1 MIISTK
7 SQEVPFRFEELFFS
21 RTDERGVILS
31 GNSVF
36 QRVSGY
42 SWDELIDKPHKIIR
56 HPDMPR
62 AVFWLLWST
71 IKKGESIGAYVKN
84 RAKDGRHYWVFAII
98 TPIDGGYLSVRLKP
112 GSALLSVV
120 EQEYAA
126 LRQRELREDM
136 APADSAALLLA
147 RLAELGYPDYQAFMA
162 DALSKEVAAR
172 DIQLGRSP
180 DSRVKRFGELVTASR
195 SLLEQAETV
204 FSAYSKNE
212 YVSLNFQ
219 IQAAQLGTAG
229 AAISQISKN
238 YDLISSEIRQS
249 MDRFMGSAMQVLRTV
264 NTGLFLICVA
274 QIQEEVLQLFQRES
288 AGGETIHAGEMPR
301 LRQQTIACQS
311 KAVDGLQTIDV
322 QASTFRDDCADMKRL
337 AAALGVTRIM
347 GKVESS
353 RQLIARQ
360 SLVELIEDLETL
372 QRSIAEGLKEIDK
385 SNQRVHYDTDHL
397 LAESKRLLARA
408 S

>member
-1 MIISTK
+1 MNPSTT

-21 RTDERGVILS
+21 RTDEHGVILS

-42 SWDELIDKPHKIIR
+42 SWDELIQKPHKIIR

-62 AVFWLLWST
+62 AVFWLLWDT
-71 IKKGESIGAYVKN
+71 IKKGEPIGAYVKN
-84 RAKDGRHYWVFAII
+84 RAKDGRHYWVFAMV
-98 TPIDGGYLSVRLKP
+98 TPIGGGYLSVRLKP
-112 GSALLSVV
+112 CSALLPVIT
-120 EQEYAA
+120 QEYQS
-126 LRQRELREDM
+126 LRQRELSEDM

-172 DIQLGRSP
+172 DLQLGRRP
-180 DSRVKRFGELVTASR
+180 NGRIDRFGELVTASR
-195 SLLEQAETV
+195 SLLEHAAAV

-238 YDLISSEIRQS
+238 YDLISTEIKQS
-249 MDRFMGSAMQVLRTV
+249 MDRFVGSAEEVLKTV
-264 NTGLFLICVA
+264 NNGLFLICLA
-274 QIQEEVLQLFQRES
+274 QIQEEVLQHFQREA
-288 AGGETIHAGEMPR
+288 AGGEIVHVEEMPR
-301 LRQQTIACQS
+301 LQQQASACQH
-311 KAVDGLQTIDV
+311 KAVDGLLTIDA
-322 QASTFRDDCADMKRL
+322 QASKFREDCAEMKRL
-337 AAALGVTRIM
+337 AAALEVTRIM
-347 GKVESS
+347 GKVESQ
-353 RQLIARQ
+353 RQLIVRQ
-360 SLVELIEDLETL
+360 GLVELIEDLESL
-372 QRSIAEGLKEIDK
+372 QSTIALGLKEIDQ